1 MTSNSDF
8 KELWSKQETE
18 LLPDA
23 EDIIDKANQFKKKK
37 LIQLYLMNLTL
48 ILMTAFIIWVWIYYQ
63 PEMITTK
70 IGIVLTIVAMFSYI
84 VAYNKIFPLLKQVD
98 SQINS
103 SQYLNQLLRLK
114 EKQLFLQKIMLS
126 VYFVLFSAGLGLYL
140 IEYATKM
147 TLLWASATY
156 GIPLIWITFNWF
168 YLRPKIMKKQQR
180 KINELINKF
189 EKLSK
194 QFQSNE

>member
-103 SQYLNQLLRLK
+103 SQYLNKLLRLK
-114 EKQLFLQKIMLS
+114 EKLLFLQKIMLS
-126 VYFVLFSAGLGLYL
+126 IYFVLLSAGLGLYL
-140 IEYATKM
+140 IEYAAKM

-156 GIPLIWITFNWF
+156 GIPLIWIAFNWF

-189 EKLSK
+189 EDLSK